1 MNKVTIGMTVLMIFI
16 VCVIGSYI
24 SWTMKDE
31 VENHPEITEIGAPPR
46 LDIMVVTV
54 LVLGVAIWIIL
65 KFVKVEE
72 DEEEDKVK
80 SKGE

>member
-1 MNKVTIGMTVLMIFI
+1 MNKTITIMTILMIFI

-24 SWTMKDE
+24 MWTMKDE

-46 LDIMVVTV
+46 LEPMVVTV

-72 DEEEDKVK
+72 DEEEDKVR
-80 SKGE
+80 